1 MGQAQTKMDRP
12 LQKNFWQR
20 HKRWLISLMA
30 ISLIGGLWLLATPG
44 DQRIRRLDI
53 EQLQLA
59 QVKEGIFSDMIPLRG
74 QVRPLHTYYLDAIEG
89 GRVEAVH
96 AEEGKALQ
104 AGDLIVEISNTRL
117 QLDSI
122 SREAQVSE
130 QINLMQTQELNLTRT
145 LLEHQRSLQQLNYDI
160 DMLKQQ
166 LARMKP
172 LITSGSVRLAEVE
185 DSQRRLDFLQ
195 QQREL
200 TLETQKTDQALRD
213 AQMKQMRDS
222 ITNLQANLQI
232 ARRNLESLRVRAPA
246 AGRLTAFNL
255 QPGESLSP
263 GQRFGQLDDPDNYK
277 LVAQV
282 DELYLHR
289 VMIGQSAQIELQGEN
304 YRLRVQKI
312 YPQVTQGQFLI
323 DMVFEGDSPQQLNR
337 GQNFPLRLQLSE
349 DTQTQLIPQG
359 SFLAETG
366 GHWIFV
372 VEPSEKS
379 AERRAIKVGRR
390 NGLEL
395 EILEGLEPGDRVI
408 TSSYLGLENVDRL
421 ILRGTQPRT
430 E

>member
-12 LQKNFWQR
+12 LQKNFCQR

-104 AGDLIVEISNTRL
+104 TGDLIVEISNTRL

-323 DMVFEGDSPQQLNR
+323 DMVFEGDS
-337 GQNFPLRLQLSE
+337 
-349 DTQTQLIPQG
+349 
-359 SFLAETG
+359 
-366 GHWIFV
+366 
-372 VEPSEKS
+372 
-379 AERRAIKVGRR
+379 
-390 NGLEL
+390 
-395 EILEGLEPGDRVI
+395 
-408 TSSYLGLENVDRL
+408 
-421 ILRGTQPRT
+421 
-430 E
+430 